1 MRTMRILVIAGLWHL
16 AMAMGNLAAGLLLK
30 YLTFVGI
37 LAVSAGCHLG
47 SLVYT
52 AVFIHEKQ
60 EKKKAVSLRS
70 IFSCF
75 RFYDG
80 LAAVLRPREN
90 GLRLVGLISFRM
102 ILLCFLGGGHNNHLL
117 SFV

>member
-1 MRTMRILVIAGLWHL
+1 MRILVIAGLWHL

-60 EKKKAVSLRS
+60 EEKKKKAVSLRS

-90 GLRLVGLISFRM
+90 GLRLVGLISLRM
-102 ILLCFLGGGHNNHLL
+102 ILLCFLGGDHNNNLL
-117 SFV
+117 PFV

>member
-1 MRTMRILVIAGLWHL
+1 MRILVIAGLWHL

-60 EKKKAVSLRS
+60 EEKKEVVNLRS
-70 IFSCF
+70 VFSCF

-102 ILLCFLGGGHNNHLL
+102 VLLCFLGGDHNNLL
-117 SFV
+117 LPFV

>member
-47 SLVYT
+47 SLVYI

-60 EKKKAVSLRS
+60 EKKMVVSLRS
-70 IFSCF
+70 VFSCF

-102 ILLCFLGGGHNNHLL
+102 ILLCF
-117 SFV
+117 FRW

>member
-52 AVFIHEKQ
+52 VVFIHEKQ
-60 EKKKAVSLRS
+60 EEKEVVSLRS
-70 IFSCF
+70 VFSCF

-102 ILLCFLGGGHNNHLL
+102 ILLCFFRWW
-117 SFV
+117 SQ